1 MMAALEAALSAQ
13 SSKYATVSQQLRLE
27 LKEGLTKANQV
38 CVGAGGWGKLGEETG
53 MSCKTR
59 HRQGSCTLRGP
70 ACRLDNAF
78 VSLITTATRF
88 IWPPG

>member
-38 CVGAGGWGKLGEETG
+38 CVGAGVGEVGGGDWHVLQDTT
-53 MSCKTR
+53 SSRQLDSTR
-59 HRQGSCTLRGP
+59 PC
-70 ACRLDNAF
+70 
-78 VSLITTATRF
+78 
-88 IWPPG
+88 